1 METNTM
7 KSFISAIV
15 ACAFVV
21 ATTCR
26 MTDAAAEDIGNS
38 LPLDERALQAE
49 WQDLDEKQAGELT
62 LRNMRGLVRAMHKYD
77 EEHGSLPPAVVPNPH
92 LPPEKRLSGF
102 VLLLPFLDATDFA
115 RDGKEGQ
122 RFFNDDLSAMA
133 KSVGETIDLTKA
145 WDDPVNLKAARTL
158 IPALLAPG
166 GGPFRDKNGYAVS
179 HFAFVRGANGKD
191 DGAFNETVGITFLD
205 ADEVIADGSVST
217 FALGQINDALGPW
230 TAAGPATS
238 RHAYHPSDAVK
249 SPAFGGPNEGGCY
262 FVNCDSSA
270 YFLAIDKTAAADF
283 HALATR
289 AGGELIDSSALPR
302 FKNVLEWK
310 RVR

>member
-1 METNTM
+1 MNR
-7 KSFISAIV
+7 FLSAIA
-15 ACAFVV
+15 ACAFFL
-21 ATTCR
+21 AATCR
-26 MTDAAAEDIGNS
+26 MTDAKAEDIGTS
-38 LPLDERALQAE
+38 LPLEERALQAE
-49 WQDLDEKQAGELT
+49 WRHLDEEQAGEVT
-62 LRNMRGLVRAMHKYD
+62 LSNMRGLVRAMHKYD
-77 EEHGSLPPAVVPNPH
+77 EQHGSLPPAVVPNPH
-92 LPPEKRLSGF
+92 LRPEKRLSGF

-122 RFFNDDLSAMA
+122 RFFNDDLSVMA
-133 KSVGETIDLTKA
+133 KSVGETMDLTKA

-191 DGAFNETVGITFLD
+191 DGAFNETIGITFLD
-205 ADEVIADGSVST
+205 ADKVIADGSVST
-217 FALGQINDALGPW
+217 FALGQINDYLGPW

-249 SPAFGGPNEGGCY
+249 SPTFGGPNDGGCY

-270 YFLAIDKTAAADF
+270 YFLAIDKTAVEDF

-289 AGGELIDSSALPR
+289 AGSEPIDSSALPR
-302 FKNVLEWK
+302 FKNVKEWK

>member
-1 METNTM
+1 MNR
-7 KSFISAIV
+7 FLSAIA
-15 ACAFVV
+15 ACAFFL
-21 ATTCR
+21 AATCR
-26 MTDAAAEDIGNS
+26 ATDAKAEGIGIS

-49 WQDLDEKQAGELT
+49 WQALDEEQAGERT
-62 LRNMRGLVRAMHKYD
+62 LRSMRGLVRAMHKYD
-77 EEHGSLPPAVVPNPH
+77 DKHGSLPPAVVPNPD

-145 WDDPVNLKAARTL
+145 WDDPANLKAARTL

-191 DGAFNETVGITFLD
+191 DGAFNETVGVTFLNGNTPID
-205 ADEVIADGSVST
+205 DGSVNT
-217 FALGQINDALGPW
+217 FALGQINEELGPW
-230 TAAGPATS
+230 TAAGTATS
-238 RHAYHPSDAVK
+238 RHAFHPSDAVK
-249 SPAFGGPNEGGCY
+249 SPTFGGANDGGCY

-270 YFLAIDKTAAADF
+270 YFLAIDKTAVEDF

-289 AGGELIDSSALPR
+289 AGWELIDSSALPR
-302 FKNVLEWK
+302 FKNVKEWK

>member
-1 METNTM
+1 MNR
-7 KSFISAIV
+7 FLSAIA
-15 ACAFVV
+15 ACAFFL
-21 ATTCR
+21 AATCR
-26 MTDAAAEDIGNS
+26 MTDAKAEDIGNS

-49 WQDLDEKQAGELT
+49 WQDLDEEQAGELT

-77 EEHGSLPPAVVPNPH
+77 DKHGSLPPAVVPNPD

-102 VLLLPFLDATDFA
+102 VLLLPFLDANDFA

-158 IPALLAPG
+158 IPALLVPG
-166 GGPFRDKNGYAVS
+166 GGPFRDRKGYAVS

-191 DGAFNETVGITFLD
+191 DGAFNETVGVTFLNGNTPID
-205 ADEVIADGSVST
+205 DGSVNT
-217 FALGQINDALGPW
+217 FALGQINEELGPW
-230 TAAGPATS
+230 TAAGTATS
-238 RHAYHPSDAVK
+238 RHAFHPSDAVT
-249 SPAFGGPNEGGCY
+249 AATFGSRHDGGCY
-262 FVNCDSSA
+262 FVNCDSYA
-270 YFLAIDKTAAADF
+270 YFLDIGKTDAN
-283 HALATR
+283 HYYALATR
-289 AGGELIDSSALPR
+289 AGYEPIDSSALRR
-302 FKNVLEWK
+302 FKNVKEWK